1 MLLPS
6 SRYAIEPGSRSGSVP
21 WLLSIVPEC
30 YCHGEVR
37 HGDAARSGDLIAAS
51 SWERLLRFKDQL
63 ISNRFPTDWHRMFFR
78 QILRRYHLFSISI
91 APSPSSRYAPP
102 NRHPGMPLSR
112 DPGLA
117 VFHGF
122 SPSSPN
128 ATTMAKCGIVMPR
141 EVAISSPRSS
151 WEEVVKC
158 GRREHPPGVDR
169 GVNSKSVGS
178 QLLGS

>member
-1 MLLPS
+1 MAFEIFRVRFEMNHCMLRRYHLRSAPIANSPS
-6 SRYAIEPGSRSGSVP
+6 SRYAVEPGSTSGSVP

-102 NRHPGMPLSR
+102 NRHPGMPL
-112 DPGLA
+112 
-117 VFHGF
+117 
-122 SPSSPN
+122 
-128 ATTMAKCGIVMPR
+128 M
-141 EVAISSPRSS
+141 
-151 WEEVVKC
+151 
-158 GRREHPPGVDR
+158 
-169 GVNSKSVGS
+169 
-178 QLLGS
+178 